1 MKYNIVIKESDDI
14 EIQETTCRKPLGCQ
28 CHIDCSDPC
37 GYDRYMI
44 QQKVIEHYRQ
54 RAKSIADMT
63 NEQFLQCYGF
73 YYDKGE

>member
-1 MKYNIVIKESDDI
+1 MKYNIVIKENDDI
-14 EIQETTCRKPLGCQ
+14 ELQETTCRKPLGCQ
-28 CHIDCSDPC
+28 CIIDSSDPC

-44 QQKVIEHYRQ
+44 QQKVIEYYKH